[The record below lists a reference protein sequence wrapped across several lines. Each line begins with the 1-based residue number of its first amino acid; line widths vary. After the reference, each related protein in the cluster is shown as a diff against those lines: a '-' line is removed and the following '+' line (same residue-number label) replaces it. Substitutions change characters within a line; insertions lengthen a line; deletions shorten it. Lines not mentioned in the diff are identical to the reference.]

1 MHNAIVSNT
10 EYQEMISKAKEA
22 DEKKSKIFNWK
33 ITFYDTR
40 KKGSVKKSSFAVKQ
54 NETINFELKN
64 NLNIFVK
71 RAYHELNGTI
81 KDAILIE

>member
-1 MHNAIVSNT
+1 MKKKCHIDIITTATQELFSNL
-10 EYQEMISKAKEA
+10 
-22 DEKKSKIFNWK
+22 
-33 ITFYDTR
+33 
-40 KKGSVKKSSFAVKQ
+40 KQ

-81 KDAILIE
+81 KDVLLIEWQFM